1 MGVNVPLACSIV
13 GLISG
18 TFGVIGS
25 YLISHKNET
34 DISDNDLGQ
43 SLIELE
49 EFDVLN

>member
-1 MGVNVPLACSIV
+1 MITFICNPHNHEADVEVYELPLFEIEH
-13 GLISG
+13 
-18 TFGVIGS
+18 
-25 YLISHKNET
+25 HKNET